1 MEAQKDS
8 NAERRIIMPKKKS
21 AIPDRLGE
29 ALPGLHDAVHKI
41 YAAGV
46 ADGLDFAN
54 MSWISRLREVD
65 DPEAFF
71 RTLKEQGR

>member
-1 MEAQKDS
+1 MKT
-8 NAERRIIMPKKKS
+8 KKNN
-21 AIPDRLGE
+21 IPDRLSE

-54 MSWISRLREVD
+54 MAWLKRLREVD

-71 RTLKEQGR
+71 RTLKEQDR